1 MALYDGAVQVVER
14 AEGEATVHPSTLM
27 HAVTMMESSPP
38 SPLLSLAQQSQLPI
52 ESNGY
57 AADMGSGAATPSGK
71 QSDGDCG
78 GRHKTSA
85 MMMRYSLIMFFGP
98 AYSPR
103 SSRA

>member
-27 HAVTMMESSPP
+27 HAVTMMESSP
-38 SPLLSLAQQSQLPI
+38 SLPLLSLAQQSQLPI

-57 AADMGSGAATPSGK
+57 ADMGSGAATPSGK
-71 QSDGDCG
+71 QSDGDFG